1 MMNPAFS
8 PSFAPDSPYRR
19 LANSLDGLPN
29 RFPPASD
36 GSNLRLLACLF
47 TPEQADLAAA
57 LRLDLETPAQISQRL
72 ARDPHE
78 TINLL
83 KEMAQKGLIATGKT
97 EQGRLGFGLLPFVV
111 GIYENQ
117 NERMD
122 AELARLFEDYFQAA
136 FSTSLAIKPQFH
148 RIVPIGQSIR
158 STMEVRP
165 FETAADLVNA
175 AQAWAVQDCICRKQK
190 ALIGDPC
197 EHPVDICMVLSS
209 RPGAFDGSP
218 TLRALTHEGALAT
231 LRRASDAGLVH
242 SVSNNQKD
250 IYYIC
255 NCCTCSCAILRGMA
269 KLGKANVV
277 ASSAFVNQVDEALCA
292 GCEECAKYCQFN
304 ALTVDGVAHVNAV
317 SCVGCGVCVPAC
329 PTEALGL
336 VRRPNEEVKPVPETL
351 GDWAAQRAMA
361 RGLARE

>member
-1 MMNPAFS
+1 MM
-8 PSFAPDSPYRR
+8 DITPYKLLAER
-19 LANSLDGLPN
+19 LDALPN
-29 RFPPASD
+29 GFPPTKD
-36 GSNLRLLACLF
+36 GAELRLLARIF
-47 TPEQADLAAA
+47 SPEEAALAAQLSPEA
-57 LRLDLETPAQISQRL
+57 ESPDAIAARIGGDAAQLRRQ
-72 ARDPHE
+72 
-78 TINLL
+78 L
-83 KEMAQKGLIATGKT
+83 KEMARRGLIMVYRAARAL
-97 EQGRLGFGLLPFVV
+97 EYGLMPFVV
-111 GIYENQ
+111 GICEMQLN
-117 NERMD
+117 NMD
-122 AELARLFEDYFQAA
+122 AELARLFENYFQEA
-136 FSTSLAIKPQFH
+136 FSIALAIKPQFH
-148 RIVPIGQSIR
+148 RIVPVGKSIR